1 MRNAIQLHVRD
12 CGRSCTVDFGEH
24 DLLMFHSIQ
33 FREELSEL
41 IDRHEIEVLT
51 VDMSGVK
58 AISSEVF
65 GTLAWLLHRVRLR
78 IVNPSDI
85 VREVLS
91 ATRLDEEIEVL
102 ETEAVPA

>member
-1 MRNAIQLHVRD
+1 
-12 CGRSCTVDFGEH
+12 
-24 DLLMFHSIQ
+24 
-33 FREELSEL
+33 
-41 IDRHEIEVLT
+41 
-51 VDMSGVK
+51 MSGVK

-78 IVNPSDI
+78 IVNPSEI